1 MTQRLTPCVPMD
13 RLYPRDAAFM
23 TRTDLARTRFL
34 EFQTLNLD
42 SITNIFLGLMNGLST
57 VRHRAGVTEDI
68 LTLFERAGLPVEE
81 DMHVYE
87 TGEEAEAFA
96 DALIAKGKKLFFL
109 YPLREARFADS
120 NFLVTPAL
128 WARLNAK
135 GQLAD
140 LVASEHLA
148 PRRLAPLAEIKTFER
163 PVYVK
168 DASGEASGGGCT
180 VRACL
185 TADAWTKALAE
196 LSALGIETAVIEDA
210 LPVETCWCVCLVIEP
225 NQTTY
230 AGAAEQV
237 FSSPGVQTGNIVD
250 PDNPLPEEGV
260 RIAIE
265 IGERA
270 RALGY
275 VGVAGLDIGR
285 TRDGRLIVFDPNFRM
300 NSSSSQ
306 TLLHAA
312 AAGRAGLP
320 VSYSTFS
327 LSPLPFAEIKRRLL
341 GPIDDGWY
349 LPARLLD
356 ATHHPGADRSP
367 CGGIVLGASRADAI
381 AAAAKIESLL
391 AG

>member
-1 MTQRLTPCVPMD
+1 MTQRLTPCTPME
-13 RLYPRDAAFM
+13 RLFPRDAAFM
-23 TRTDLARTRFL
+23 TRTDLVRTRFL

-57 VRHRAGVTEDI
+57 VRHRAGVTDEI
-68 LTLFERAGLPVEE
+68 LTLFERAGMPVEE

-87 TGEEAEAFA
+87 SGEEAEAFA

-109 YPLREARFADS
+109 YPLREGRFADS
-120 NFLVTPAL
+120 DFLVPPAL

-135 GQLAD
+135 GYLGDIVPSQ
-140 LVASEHLA
+140 HLA
-148 PRRLAPLAEIKTFER
+148 PRRLARLAELKSFER
-163 PVYVK
+163 PVYLK

-185 TADAWTKALAE
+185 TADAWTAALAE
-196 LSALGIETAVIEDA
+196 LGALGIETAVIEDA

-225 NQTTY
+225 DQTTY

-250 PDNPLPEEGV
+250 PENLLPEEGV
-260 RIAIE
+260 RIAVE
-265 IGERA
+265 MGERA
-270 RALGY
+270 RRQGY

-285 TRDGRLIVFDPNFRM
+285 TQDGRFIVFDPNFRM

-306 TLLHAA
+306 TLLHASA
-312 AAGRAGLP
+312 AARAGLP

-327 LSPLPFAEIKRRLL
+327 MSPLPFSEIKRRLL

-356 ATHHPGADRSP
+356 AAHHPDATSSP
-367 CGGIVLGASRADAI
+367 IGGIVLGADRAGAL
-381 AAAAKIESLL
+381 AAAEKIDALL
-391 AG
+391 KD